1 MRESEK
7 TFQILDALD
16 REEISTQ
23 RQLAD
28 HSGISLG
35 QVNYILKSLLEEGL
49 IKIGNFRKNSNKI
62 GYVYLLTPKGV
73 ETKSRLAV
81 RFVIRK
87 LREYE
92 YLRSRLAEKF
102 EYLEKRGC
110 SRLIFIGPTI
120 INTFLNSLI
129 KENNREL
136 QLVGEYRTWDK
147 LNEVDPNSFDA
158 VIFFDEDQKNIRKI
172 EKGLDVPREKLVPLW

>member
-1 MRESEK
+1 MKESEK

-35 QVNYILKSLLEEGL
+35 QVNYILKSLLENGL

-62 GYVYLLTPKGV
+62 GHVYLLTPKGV

-81 RFVIRK
+81 KFVIGK
-87 LREYE
+87 LNEYE
-92 YLRSRLAEKF
+92 FLCSRVAEKF
-102 EYLEKRGC
+102 ESLEKRGC

-120 INTFLNSLI
+120 VNTFLNSLI
-129 KENNREL
+129 KKKTKRL
-136 QLVGEYRTWDK
+136 QLVGEYRNWHK

-158 VIFFDEDQKNIRKI
+158 VIFFDEDQKNLKRI
-172 EKGLDVPREKLVPLW
+172 EKDLVVPREKLMPLW